1 MNSGAVAN
9 RRGILVRSVTD
20 YGSDKSLFEGEIFYE
35 ANTQRRALLEEAY
48 IEVGPEIGQYVWDDL
63 NNDGVRQVDEF
74 FPEVSINEGTYIR
87 QFLPNDD
94 LLPVVDLNTRFINT
108 FRPFNGGSDQEWY
121 SGLSIRSRIDIT
133 ENSTTDE
140 IGNVY
145 LLRLNSFQNDST
157 TLFGRIRLEQELDLL
172 DAVKSADLSVG
183 FTNSKSMNRRS
194 REALKT
200 EVSTQYLNSLIDI
213 GSRTQARLDMVRGKN
228 KTVSSAITNRNFDIR
243 SYSMSPGINST
254 LNRNWNMDLS
264 FSYINKTD
272 LAQIEETRAEL
283 WKVRTVQRTFI
294 MRKLQAN
301 FSLEYRHTRLD
312 GRSTTYGT
320 YELTEGTGEGS
331 NLIWSFTG
339 SLRTSDLLRLTF
351 NYDGRTV
358 QGNPAI
364 HVAKLVLS
372 ANF

>member
-1 MNSGAVAN
+1 
-9 RRGILVRSVTD
+9 
-20 YGSDKSLFEGEIFYE
+20 
-35 ANTQRRALLEEAY
+35 
-48 IEVGPEIGQYVWDDL
+48 VWDDL
-63 NNDGVRQVDEF
+63 NNDGVRQIDEF
-74 FPEVSINEGTYIR
+74 FPEISINEGTYIR

-108 FRPFNGGSDQEWY
+108 FRPFNGGSNQAWY
-121 SGLSIRSRIDIT
+121 SGLSLRSRIDIT

-157 TLFGRIRLEQELDLL
+157 TLFGRIRWEQELDLL
-172 DAVKSADLSVG
+172 GAVKGADVSVG
-183 FTNSKSMNRRS
+183 ITNSNSLNRRS
-194 REALKT
+194 REALET
-200 EVSTQYLNSLIDI
+200 ELLTQYLNAMIDI
-213 GSRTQARLDMVRGKN
+213 GSRTQARFDIVRGKN
-228 KTVSSAITNRNFDIR
+228 TTISSAITNRNFDIR
-243 SYSMSPGINST
+243 SYSVTPGINATIS
-254 LNRNWNMDLS
+254 RNWNMDLS
-264 FSYINKTD
+264 LSYINKTD
-272 LAQIEETRAEL
+272 LAQTEETRAEL
-283 WKVRTVQRTFI
+283 WKVRTVQRTYI

-301 FSLEYRHTRLD
+301 FSLEYRNTGLD